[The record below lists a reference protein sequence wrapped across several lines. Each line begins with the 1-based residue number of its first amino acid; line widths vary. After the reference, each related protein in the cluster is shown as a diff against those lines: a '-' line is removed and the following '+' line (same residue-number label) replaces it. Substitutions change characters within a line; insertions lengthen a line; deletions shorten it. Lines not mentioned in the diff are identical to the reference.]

1 MKDSSMTFS
10 KNLELAWPIAS
21 HHPESLHH
29 HNRSVRRMTTYIT
42 WRDLLTINTN
52 LRLKKEHVLLKGKDA
67 AEAERTSSA
76 IDGSSKQSRSGKGR
90 VLCYGRQLWSASGR
104 WIVRGTWRQFRQ
116 RQFEHQPRNL
126 LVAFR
131 SLYYVK
137 AKIYNLENIYFSSLT
152 LLKLFSDF

>member
-1 MKDSSMTFS
+1 MQ
-10 KNLELAWPIAS
+10 
-21 HHPESLHH
+21 
-29 HNRSVRRMTTYIT
+29 
-42 WRDLLTINTN
+42 
-52 LRLKKEHVLLKGKDA
+52 LR
-67 AEAERTSSA
+67 
-76 IDGSSKQSRSGKGR
+76 QKGR
-90 VLCYGRQLWSASGR
+90 VLPLTAAASRAEVGKEECSAMADSYGVRVGR